1 MPSTE
6 NANMFSHMNSSNLH
20 TWTHDILCK
29 NTTFLM
35 YLHCAGFHKNE
46 CPFLH
51 LHMSREYLDIWFKI
65 LSGVHPETSYMKA
78 FWFS

>member
-1 MPSTE
+1 
-6 NANMFSHMNSSNLH
+6 
-20 TWTHDILCK
+20 
-29 NTTFLM
+29 M

-78 FWFS
+78 FWFSWPFISAAEKSEFIS